1 MRSVYLAR
9 AARRKGLAVHFQA
22 RNQYTADI
30 LAGLGETVIATVPN
44 DGQPGVLV
52 IDAPTTTSVSTVKD
66 LQQQGLFVV
75 LIDVLTEA
83 RAKADIVCDALMT
96 PRRAEK
102 LAHSDKTIYLYGL
115 EYACLDEQFQ
125 RQHGMAMPMR
135 NEAKLL
141 IAFGGSDILKCNAR
155 FLEALNRQ
163 GFHGPAEIVA
173 GMGGAA
179 LDEISAIVATWRDTR
194 ILSNVKDMALR
205 MADADL
211 VITKLGMTQLEA
223 FCVGRDCVVVEPSQ
237 AHVDLQRELDAAY
250 SDWPVVQ
257 CGLVADMAFEQAAK
271 VTISCLSDR
280 RQRQLRGARASQLVD
295 GKGATRII
303 DAVMQATNSR
313 ARTERRWE

>member
-9 AARRKGLAVHFQA
+9 TARRKGLAVCFQA

-30 LAGLGETVIATVPN
+30 LVSLGETVIEIVP
-44 DGQPGVLV
+44 DDRQPGLIV

-66 LQQQGLFVV
+66 LQQRGLFVV
-75 LIDVLTEA
+75 LMDVLTEA
-83 RAKADIVCDALMT
+83 RAEADMVCDALMT
-96 PRRAEK
+96 PGRAEK

-115 EYACLDEQFQ
+115 EYACLDAQFQ
-125 RQHGMAMPMR
+125 QQHGMAIPMR

-155 FLEALNRQ
+155 FLDALNRQ
-163 GFHGPAEIVA
+163 GFHGPAEIIA
-173 GMGGAA
+173 GMSATE
-179 LDEISAIVATWRDTR
+179 LNEISAIVATWRDTR
-194 ILSNVKDMALR
+194 IMSNVKDMALR

-211 VITKLGMTQLEA
+211 VVTKLGMTQLEA
-223 FCVGRDCVVVEPSQ
+223 FCVGRDCVVVEPTQ
-237 AHVDLQRELDAAY
+237 AHVDLQQELNAAY
-250 SDWPVVQ
+250 SDWPVIQ

-271 VTISCLSDR
+271 VTISCLSDG

-295 GKGATRII
+295 GKGAKRII

-313 ARTERRWE
+313 AETERRW

>member
-1 MRSVYLAR
+1 MRSIYLAR
-9 AARRKGLAVHFQA
+9 TARRKGLAVCFQA

-30 LAGLGETVIATVPN
+30 LVSLGETVIEIVP
-44 DGQPGVLV
+44 DDRQPGLIV

-66 LQQQGLFVV
+66 LQQRGLFVV
-75 LIDVLTEA
+75 LMDVLTEA
-83 RAKADIVCDALMT
+83 RAEADMVCDALMT
-96 PRRAEK
+96 PGRAEK

-115 EYACLDEQFQ
+115 EYACLDAQFQ
-125 RQHGMAMPMR
+125 QQHGMAIPMR

-155 FLEALNRQ
+155 FLDALNRQ
-163 GFHGPAEIVA
+163 GFHGPAEIIA
-173 GMGGAA
+173 GMSATE
-179 LDEISAIVATWRDTR
+179 LNEISAIVATWRDTR
-194 ILSNVKDMALR
+194 IMSNVKDMALR

-211 VITKLGMTQLEA
+211 VVTKLGMTQLEA
-223 FCVGRDCVVVEPSQ
+223 FCVGRDCVVVEPTQ
-237 AHVDLQRELDAAY
+237 AHVDLQQELNAAY
-250 SDWPVVQ
+250 SDWPVIQ

-295 GKGATRII
+295 GKGAKRII

-313 ARTERRWE
+313 AETERRW